1 MYLNCPMSK
10 HGYPF
15 NIGQNG
21 VGALHLIKLLV
32 TYLLQTVSV
41 RCTLKFERKG
51 AAHRHRL

>member
-32 TYLLQTVSV
+32 TYLLQTP
-41 RCTLKFERKG
+41 RFRIRINTKIYN
-51 AAHRHRL
+51 AYYIDN